1 MSSRPKRTPTLR
13 PEIHKPAAERCE
25 QIREQIRAG
34 VTRPKDIAAAIGC
47 SLDLVRY
54 YGRRMPEIV
63 YNAGKNAGRRHH
75 IEFMIDADVYREIT
89 LGDLLEM
96 EGEAIEAAL

>member
-1 MSSRPKRTPTLR
+1 MSGRPRRTPTVR

-34 VTRPKDIAAAIGC
+34 VTRPRDIAAAIGC

-54 YGRRMPEIV
+54 YGRRMADV
-63 YNAGKNAGRRHH
+63 FYTFGKNAGRRHH
-75 IEFMIDADVYREIT
+75 IELRLTDDAQIT
-89 LGDLLEM
+89 ADRFLESI
-96 EGEAIEAAL
+96 ASAEAAA